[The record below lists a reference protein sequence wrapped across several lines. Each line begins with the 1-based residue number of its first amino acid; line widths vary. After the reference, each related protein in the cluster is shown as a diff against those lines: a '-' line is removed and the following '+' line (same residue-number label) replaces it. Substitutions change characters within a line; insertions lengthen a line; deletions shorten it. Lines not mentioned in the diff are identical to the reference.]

1 MTKKLEDILN
11 LPNVKEAFK
20 QVDKKEQARENKD
33 NTRQVQKNVDPK
45 TAKSLQA
52 AYDEFD
58 KIEKALPQ
66 VAGLGELSD
75 LELDKLAMEAEDSYK
90 NLMDLGMN
98 IEPRL
103 AGRIMEV
110 ASSMMQNAINAKNSK
125 VDKKLKMIELQLKK
139 EKLDQGK
146 PEEEAIT
153 GTGSVVADRNELI
166 KQILANK
173 PQDVDKDK

>member
-1 MTKKLEDILN
+1 MTKKLEEIFDLEDSSDKKDIVQTLEEEQQ
-11 LPNVKEAFK
+11 VKDDKEA
-20 QVDKKEQARENKD
+20 D
-33 NTRQVQKNVDPK
+33 NLIQEKL
-45 TAKSLQA
+45 AI
-52 AYDEFD
+52 D
-58 KIEKALPQ
+58 KIDAALPQ
-66 VAGLGELSD
+66 VDALQD
-75 LELDKLAMEAEDSYK
+75 DKEIDQFAEESFQAYK
-90 NLMDLGMN
+90 DLMDLGMN

-173 PQDVDKDK
+173 PQDSDKDK